1 MKLIRKLTNETVTL
15 DDGFL
20 WSDEFE
26 WKAIEQSQDY
36 AVNGALIIQEGK
48 KLSGRPITLTAD
60 QNMAWLKRHVVSKLK
75 TWSAL
80 QSEQFT
86 LQLEYPHDYRQFNVI
101 FNHSENAIEAKPVK
115 DIPTISDEDYYNV
128 TLRFTEVTDG
138 D

>member
-1 MKLIRKLTNETVTL
+1 MKLIRKLTNEAVTL
-15 DDGFL
+15 SDGFL

-26 WKAIEQSQDY
+26 WKAIEQSQEY
-36 AVNGALIIQEGK
+36 AVNGSLIIQEGK

-86 LQLEYPHDYRQFNVI
+86 LVLEYFHDNRQFNVI
-101 FNHSENAIEAKPVK
+101 FNHSEIPIEAKPVK
-115 DIPTISDEDYYNV
+115 DIPTISDDDYYNV
-128 TLRFTEVTDG
+128 TLRFTEVSE
-138 D
+138 